1 MNNLRIAVFYKKKK
15 KVHLIKVVV
24 SYMSLLFQRRWLPH
38 IKLCI
43 DNHCHKYS
51 TDCKYNILLQF
62 YNIFKT
68 GKYKGLKAYIVKK
81 QANYKTKECIHRQH
95 FADMKFA

>member
-1 MNNLRIAVFYKKKK
+1 MCLCCFKVDGYRICWA
-15 KVHLIKVVV
+15 
-24 SYMSLLFQRRWLPH
+24 LLY

-51 TDCKYNILLQF
+51 TDCKYNISLQF
-62 YNIFKT
+62 YNIFKA

-81 QANYKTKECIHRQH
+81 QANHKTKECIHRQH